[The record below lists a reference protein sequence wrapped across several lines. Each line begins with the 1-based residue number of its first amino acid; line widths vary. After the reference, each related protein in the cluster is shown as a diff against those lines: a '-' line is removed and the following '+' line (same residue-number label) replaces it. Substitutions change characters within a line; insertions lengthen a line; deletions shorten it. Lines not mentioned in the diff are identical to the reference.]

1 MFAPSNTVY
10 RTAMPV
16 DTDNLDSKTEP
27 LNFRGSV
34 FAKLQ
39 CCLKSLCELQR
50 GALDLK
56 PSQAMPCIA
65 FLLSR
70 VLNHLSSAVFRCF
83 LWVALL
89 L

>member
-16 DTDNLDSKTEP
+16 DTDNLEA
-27 LNFRGSV
+27 V